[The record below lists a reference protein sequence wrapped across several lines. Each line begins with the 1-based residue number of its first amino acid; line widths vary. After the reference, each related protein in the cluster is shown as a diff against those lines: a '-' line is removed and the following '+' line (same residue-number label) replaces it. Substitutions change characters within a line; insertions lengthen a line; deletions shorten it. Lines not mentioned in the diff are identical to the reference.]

1 MFRLSDGLSRNGT
14 TTIDRADGGGGWSA
28 VGAHGAVSCYRCGP
42 RAVEIGKKLLF
53 GTRTVFRYKWIR
65 RSHVTAGSDRRVT
78 FSPGAGRHRSI
89 GRDRAAR
96 NKLVMAVVT
105 ISSTKRRGS
114 MFLAQPPAVA
124 LRAPLLLN
132 EPQSTLR

>member
-1 MFRLSDGLSRNGT
+1 MGRCPKIGQSVAAGARRGLTVRYRAIAVDPGQSRL
-14 TTIDRADGGGGWSA
+14 
-28 VGAHGAVSCYRCGP
+28 
-42 RAVEIGKKLLF
+42 EKMLF

-96 NKLVMAVVT
+96 NRLVMVVVT